1 MATRDVVVRIQAEIG
16 AFKRDMDAA
25 AAKAKET
32 AKKTEEAGKASESG
46 IGRLAQTAQAHE
58 QAWNQVSTGMVASGV
73 AVVGALTL
81 STKAAMDWE
90 SAWAGVTKTVE
101 GTPAQYAELET
112 GLRKL
117 ARTLPSTHAEI
128 AGVAEA
134 AGQLGVARDDIL
146 GFTKTMIDLG
156 ESTNLTAEDAAT
168 NIAQISNVMGTM
180 EREGAKGVERFGS
193 ALVALGNDGASTEA
207 EILSMAQRISGAG
220 ATLGATEADVLAL
233 SNTLASMGVRA
244 ELGGGVTTRVL
255 LKMRSA
261 VDEGGESLDAF
272 AKIAGLSADEFG
284 AKFKAAPIEALDLVS
299 KGIYRVNEAGGN
311 VTATLKDM
319 GIKGTEETQVMLAL
333 ANSGDLLADSLELGA
348 KAWSENTALVDEATK
363 RYETAESKVK
373 IAWNNI
379 KDAAISAGSVIL
391 PVVADIAGVVADLA
405 GAFSDLPGPV
415 QTALVVLG
423 GLAGTVALLGGALMK
438 IVPNVQATVGGMRAL
453 GDAMGM
459 TNRNAGKV
467 PGGLVTID
475 AAMSRTEKRAKT
487 LASTAA
493 KAGQAVLMLAM
504 VGPTVGSM
512 VSSGDLAQLDSLNA
526 SLLNT
531 STVGAELD
539 KAFTGKGN
547 WFDGLDVGGL
557 EEAFRVIGNP
567 SFAEKADQ
575 NISKILTFGS
585 RSSSDFEFVK
595 KNFEQLDGA
604 LAGMAKSGNA
614 EAAAESYE
622 VIAEKAEAAGVP
634 VEKLAEIFP
643 QYAAALQLAAAEGGN
658 ADFSKIAADL
668 EATGASAESAAEKID
683 DFYAAMVNAGM
694 VVLGER
700 EALRGM
706 QEAFDAAGAAAAENG
721 KNLDTTTE
729 KGRANQAALDGI
741 ASATLRAMEAQ
752 REAGAST
759 AELGATISEGREA
772 FIENAVAMGMSEKAA
787 AALADKLN
795 LIPGAVYIQ
804 FDSNTDDLAGKLTE
818 IHELVQSTPD
828 GKVTIEEN
836 SPVVIS
842 ALEAL
847 GYIVTTLPD
856 GRIQVSETG
865 TDSTGKKIDETAGK
879 KRTAKINTEA
889 ITGAAETALK
899 NAARDRS
906 STITA
911 NAATGGAEA
920 QLNWVA
926 RPRTSSIKQTI
937 TKEITSIDNGTITGQ
952 FGKKKDGGRLPGH
965 AGGGR
970 LPATG
975 LGTDKILGVAPD
987 GTPLSWVDDLEWVV
1001 NRKSSDKY
1009 DRVLGMINRDDPAV
1023 QHLAGLKS
1031 GGRVGWSQGQDR
1043 NLSAA
1048 AKNATA
1054 ERKKAEREL
1063 KAANKAEDRAQN
1075 AYSKV
1080 GSKKSDKARK
1090 ASAKRALDAAK
1101 REAKATKQDVDR
1113 LKKAED
1119 AAKDAL
1125 ADSKA
1130 RTGRLSDLTF
1140 DLRRDLKRGSVTD
1153 SFTSG
1158 SGMSI
1163 VDRMFEQSNNKDLSK
1178 SQRGRLRSLAYKT
1191 ESELLRLEK
1200 QSDKLATSLDKAKS
1214 KRDELLS
1221 VKNDVASKIRGGFSL
1236 QASLDEVN
1244 SASFKKPNAKSLLG
1258 SVQARAGQMK
1268 EFGAKIEKLRKKG
1281 YSAAIIQEVVSYGID
1296 GGTELADI
1304 LLSATG
1310 AEMKAFNSAYKSM
1323 DKYAADAGESVTN
1336 AMHKGGIDAAQGLVD
1351 GLESKTKDVENAFYK
1366 LGKSA
1371 EKAFKNALGIKS
1383 PSKVLRKAGQD
1394 TGDGAILGGLDKIPE
1409 IERAYGAMGDAA
1421 ANAYNPALAV
1431 PASLEVARYASA
1443 ASSRSVEYHY
1453 HIDAKPGL
1461 AHQYAQDIANQT
1473 STRVGDAMAAHG
1485 I

>member
-1 MATRDVVVRIQAEIG
+1 MATRDVVVRIRAEIG

-90 SAWAGVTKTVE
+90 SAWTGVTKTVD
-101 GTPAQYAELET
+101 GTPAQMAEMET

-333 ANSGDLLADSLELGA
+333 ANSGTLLADSLELGA

-391 PVVADIAGVVADLA
+391 PVVADVASVIADLA
-405 GAFSDLPGPV
+405 GSFSDLPGPV
-415 QTALVVLG
+415 QTALVAIA
-423 GLAGTVALLGGALMK
+423 GLVGTAALLGGALMR

-487 LASTAA
+487 LATTAA

-531 STVGAELD
+531 STVGTKLD
-539 KAFTGKGN
+539 EAFTGKGN

-567 SFAEKADQ
+567 SWAEKADQ

-595 KNFEQLDGA
+595 KNFEQLDDA

-614 EAAAESYE
+614 EQAADAYD
-622 VIAEKAEAAGVP
+622 VIAEKAAAAGVP

-752 REAGAST
+752 REAGAS
-759 AELGATISEGREA
+759 AGELGATISEGREA

-787 AALADKLN
+787 AALADKMN

-828 GKVTIEEN
+828 GSVTIEEN

-865 TDSTGKKIDETAGK
+865 TDATGKKIDATAGK
-879 KRTAKINTEA
+879 KRTAKINAEA
-889 ITGAAETALK
+889 ITGAAETALN

-906 STITA
+906 STIHTRVVTTKETYESTGRGGRGGQTVGGY
-911 NAATGGAEA
+911 TGGMVGQLINGAASGGLVPGVVPLNSHGDNILATVNGKPFGLRSGEMVVNEEA
-920 QLNWVA
+920 
-926 RPRTSSIKQTI
+926 
-937 TKEITSIDNGTITGQ
+937 TKKNYPLLKAIN
-952 FGKKKDGGRLPGH
+952 DGAVVSLPGL
-965 AGGGR
+965 AGGGLVGKAEQR
-970 LPATG
+970 VKQAQ
-975 LGTDKILGVAPD
+975 KAYNSID
-987 GTPLSWVDDLEWVV
+987 GKKA
-1001 NRKSSDKY
+1001 NKARK
-1009 DRVLGMINRDDPAV
+1009 
-1023 QHLAGLKS
+1023 Q
-1031 GGRVGWSQGQDR
+1031 
-1043 NLSAA
+1043 A
-1048 AKNATA
+1048 AKDQLDAA
-1054 ERKKAEREL
+1054 KAEL
-1063 KAANKAEDRAQN
+1063 KAAKD
-1075 AYSKV
+1075 SK
-1080 GSKKSDKARK
+1080 KKSDE
-1090 ASAKRALDAAK
+1090 AAK
-1101 REAKATKQDVDR
+1101 EARERA
-1113 LKKAED
+1113 
-1119 AAKDAL
+1119 
-1125 ADSKA
+1125 
-1130 RTGRLSDLTF
+1130 GRLGELRF
-1140 DLRRDLKRGSVTD
+1140 DLARDLKRGDITD
-1153 SFTSG
+1153 AFTSG
-1158 SGMSI
+1158 SGMSV
-1163 VDRMFEQSNNKDLSK
+1163 VDRLFEQSKNKDLSK
-1178 SQRGRLRSLAYKT
+1178 GKRSSLRSTAYGM
-1191 ESELLRLEK
+1191 ERDLLRLEK
-1200 QSDKLATSLDKAKS
+1200 QSDRVAKS
-1214 KRDELLS
+1214 LETAVDRRDELLAAQKGVQS
-1221 VKNDVASKIRGGFSL
+1221 SMVGAFDLGGL
-1236 QASLDEVN
+1236 VDQTD
-1244 SASFKKPNAKSLLG
+1244 SFGYRKYAGKSGLLSYGKSLA
-1258 SVQARAGQMK
+1258 S
-1268 EFGAKIEKLRKKG
+1268 GAKKLKAKVTKLQKLG
-1281 YSAAIIQEVVSYGID
+1281 FNESMLQQVID
-1296 GGTELADI
+1296 EWTGSGTFELADAM
-1304 LLSATG
+1304 LSMNKSERTSFNNSFETVEKYGGWTG
-1310 AEMKAFNSAYKSM
+1310 EALTRSMFN
-1323 DKYAADAGESVTN
+1323 
-1336 AMHKGGIDAAQGLVD
+1336 GGLDAAQGLVD
-1351 GLESKTKDVENAFYK
+1351 GWESKTKDVESSFYK

-1371 EKAFKNALGIKS
+1371 EKAFKKSLGIKS

-1394 TGDGAILGGLDKIPE
+1394 SGDGAVPGGLDKIPE

-1421 ANAYNPALAV
+1421 ASAYQPALSV
-1431 PASLEVARYASA
+1431 PPSYEVARYAAGQSQSQVA
-1443 ASSRSVEYHY
+1443 IDYDKLAS
-1453 HIDAKPGL
+1453 
-1461 AHQYAQDIANQT
+1461 
-1473 STRVGDAMAAHG
+1473 AMARVQLNANVSVGRQAAAQIVQVGTHHG
-1485 I
+1485 RRVK

>member
-1 MATRDVVVRIQAEIG
+1 MATRDVVVKIRAEIG

-46 IGRLAQTAQAHE
+46 IGRLAQTANAHE
-58 QAWNQVSTGMVASGV
+58 KAWNQVSTGMVASGT

-90 SAWAGVTKTVE
+90 SAWTGVTKTVD
-101 GTPAQYAELET
+101 GTPAQMAEMET

-146 GFTKTMIDLG
+146 GFTKTMVDLG

-299 KGIYRVNEAGGN
+299 KGIHRVNEAGGN

-333 ANSGDLLADSLELGA
+333 ANSGTLLADSLELGA

-423 GLAGTVALLGGALMK
+423 GLAGTAALLGGALMK

-459 TNRNAGKV
+459 TSRNASKV

-512 VSSGDLAQLDSLNA
+512 VSSGDVAQLDSLNA

-531 STVGAELD
+531 SSVGTKLD
-539 KAFTGKGN
+539 EAFTGKGN

-622 VIAEKAEAAGVP
+622 VIAEKAAAAGVP

-658 ADFSKIAADL
+658 ADFSKIAEEIGLTDDA
-668 EATGASAESAAEKID
+668 ATKAAEAID
-683 DFYAAMVNAGM
+683 NFYAAMVNAGM

-706 QEAFDAAGAAAAENG
+706 QEAFDAAGAAAEKNG

-759 AELGATISEGREA
+759 AELGATISAGREE

-787 AALADKLN
+787 AALADSLN

-879 KRTAKINTEA
+879 KRTAKINAEA
-889 ITGAAETALK
+889 ITGAAQSELDALE
-899 NAARDRS
+899 RPRY
-906 STITA
+906 STLTVHTRYTESGA
-911 NAATGGAEA
+911 SAVHRGGAGGLTGGGYTGGLVG
-920 QLNWVA
+920 QL
-926 RPRTSSIKQTI
+926 
-937 TKEITSIDNGTITGQ
+937 IDG
-952 FGKKKDGGRLPGH
+952 F
-965 AGGGR
+965 AGGG
-970 LPATG
+970 LVP
-975 LGTDKILGVAPD
+975 GVAPLNSHGD
-987 GTPLSWVDDLEWVV
+987 NILATVNGKPFGLRSGEMVV
-1001 NRKSSDKY
+1001 NEKATRENYPLLKA
-1009 DRVLGMINRDDPAV
+1009 INDGAV
-1023 QHLAGLKS
+1023 ISLPGLAGGGLVGKAEKKVERLQRQYSRMSGSKASRNRKLDLK
-1031 GGRVGWSQGQDR
+1031 DE
-1043 NLSAA
+1043 LDA
-1048 AKNATA
+1048 AKKELKAVKASTKASEKAAKEAKKKA
-1054 ERKKAEREL
+1054 EEARKAERE
-1063 KAANKAEDRAQN
+1063 RQ
-1075 AYSKV
+1075 
-1080 GSKKSDKARK
+1080 
-1090 ASAKRALDAAK
+1090 
-1101 REAKATKQDVDR
+1101 
-1113 LKKAED
+1113 
-1119 AAKDAL
+1119 
-1125 ADSKA
+1125 
-1130 RTGRLSDLTF
+1130 GRLSEARF
-1140 DLRRDLKRGSVTD
+1140 DLRRDLKRGDITD

-1158 SGMSI
+1158 SGMSA
-1163 VDRMFEQSNNKDLSK
+1163 VDRLFEQSFNKDLSK
-1178 SQRGRLRSLAYKT
+1178 GKRNRLAKTAYGMEKD
-1191 ESELLRLEK
+1191 LLRLEK
-1200 QSDKLATSLDKAKS
+1200 RADKLTSALDRATKA
-1214 KRDELLS
+1214 RDELRS
-1221 VKNDVASKIRGGFSL
+1221 VKNDTR
-1236 QASLDEVN
+1236 N
-1244 SASFKKPNAKSLLG
+1244 SIVGSFNLG
-1258 SVQARAGQMK
+1258 SLVGGSDQFGYSTKATKGLLLSYGKSKGR
-1268 EFGAKIEKLRKKG
+1268 GAKKLSKKVEQLRKLG
-1281 YSAAIIQEVVSYGID
+1281 FHSMLIEEAIQEWTQS
-1296 GGTELADI
+1296 GTFELADAM
-1304 LLSATG
+1304 LDMNKSERKQFNGSLNMVSHYGYDTG
-1310 AEMKAFNSAYKSM
+1310 YELTNSM
-1323 DKYAADAGESVTN
+1323 R
-1336 AMHKGGIDAAQGLVD
+1336 KGGLDAAQGLVD
-1351 GLESKTKDVENAFYK
+1351 GLESKTKDVESSFYK

-1371 EKAFKNALGIKS
+1371 EKAFRRSLDMHS
-1383 PSKVLRKAGQD
+1383 PSRTLAVSGRDALDGILVGTDDRRQAVIDAYAG
-1394 TGDGAILGGLDKIPE
+1394 LGHDVSA
-1409 IERAYGAMGDAA
+1409 AYQP
-1421 ANAYNPALAV
+1421 NLALAV
-1431 PASLEVARYASA
+1431 PPSMEVARYASA
-1443 ASSRSVEYHY
+1443 QAAPAGRNFTDGDLTALAQIMSTVQLNAQLSVNGRQAGSLVQAGQR
-1453 HIDAKPGL
+1453 HINTHK
-1461 AHQYAQDIANQT
+1461 
-1473 STRVGDAMAAHG
+1473 
-1485 I
+1485 

>member
-1 MATRDVVVRIQAEIG
+1 LATRDVVVRIRAEIG

-32 AKKTEEAGKASESG
+32 AKKTEDAGKASESG

-90 SAWAGVTKTVE
+90 SAWAGVTKTVD

-333 ANSGDLLADSLELGA
+333 ANSGFLLADSLELGA

-423 GLAGTVALLGGALMK
+423 GLAGTAALLGGALMK

-459 TNRNAGKV
+459 TNRNASKV

-487 LASTAA
+487 LATTAA

-504 VGPTVGSM
+504 VGPIVGSM

-531 STVGAELD
+531 STVGTKLD
-539 KAFTGKGN
+539 EAFTGKGN

-622 VIAEKAEAAGVP
+622 VIAEKAAAAGVP

-683 DFYAAMVNAGM
+683 NFYAAMVNAGM

-787 AALADKLN
+787 GALADKLN

-842 ALEAL
+842 ALVAL

-865 TDSTGKKIDETAGK
+865 TDATGKKIDATAGK
-879 KRTAKINTEA
+879 KRTAKINAEA
-889 ITGAAETALK
+889 ITGAAESALN

-906 STITA
+906 STIHTRVVTTKETYESTGRGGRGGQTVGGY
-911 NAATGGAEA
+911 TGGLVG
-920 QLNWVA
+920 QL
-926 RPRTSSIKQTI
+926 I
-937 TKEITSIDNGTITGQ
+937 NGA
-952 FGKKKDGGRLPGH
+952 
-965 AGGGR
+965 AGGG
-970 LPATG
+970 LVPGVVPLNSQGDNILATVNGKPFG
-975 LGTDKILGVAPD
+975 LRSG
-987 GTPLSWVDDLEWVV
+987 EMVV
-1001 NRKSSDKY
+1001 NEKATRENYPLLKA
-1009 DRVLGMINRDDPAV
+1009 INDGAV
-1023 QHLAGLKS
+1023 VSLPGLAG
-1031 GGRVGWSQGQDR
+1031 GGLVGKAEQRVKQAQKAYDSIDGKKANKARKQ
-1043 NLSAA
+1043 A
-1048 AKNATA
+1048 AKDQLDAA
-1054 ERKKAEREL
+1054 KAEL
-1063 KAANKAEDRAQN
+1063 KAAKE
-1075 AYSKV
+1075 SK
-1080 GSKKSDKARK
+1080 KKSDE
-1090 ASAKRALDAAK
+1090 AAK
-1101 REAKATKQDVDR
+1101 EARERA
-1113 LKKAED
+1113 
-1119 AAKDAL
+1119 
-1125 ADSKA
+1125 
-1130 RTGRLSDLTF
+1130 GRLGEARRDLRT
-1140 DLRRDLKRGSVTD
+1140 DLRRGDIVD

-1158 SGMSI
+1158 SGLSQ
-1163 VDRMFEQSNNKDLSK
+1163 VDKLLEVSRNKDYSNSKRKSAARDAAGLENALASLTKRSEGLEKALSAAKDKADELRAVRDAVAGDLRGEFSLSGMLTDTRRDLGSNPFTAK
-1178 SQRGRLRSLAYKT
+1178 SIASRASQVAKRIEVFAGRLNRLRKLGYGETIIQEIAALGTEDGILAAGALMNA
-1191 ESELLRLEK
+1191 SK
-1200 QSDKLATSLDKAKS
+1200 QERNNIIGAYNRLDKASGK
-1214 KRDELLS
+1214 
-1221 VKNDVASKIRGGFSL
+1221 
-1236 QASLDEVN
+1236 
-1244 SASFKKPNAKSLLG
+1244 
-1258 SVQARAGQMK
+1258 AGQYVTESMY
-1268 EFGAKIEKLRKKG
+1268 KG
-1281 YSAAIIQEVVSYGID
+1281 GLD
-1296 GGTELADI
+1296 
-1304 LLSATG
+1304 
-1310 AEMKAFNSAYKSM
+1310 
-1323 DKYAADAGESVTN
+1323 AAD
-1336 AMHKGGIDAAQGLVD
+1336 GLVS
-1351 GLESKTKDVENAFYK
+1351 GLESKQKKVETAFYK

-1371 EKAFKNALGIKS
+1371 EKSFRKSLDMHS
-1383 PSKVLRKAGQD
+1383 PSRTMAIGGVDSIDGVIVGAESKRQSLID
-1394 TGDGAILGGLDKIPE
+1394 TYASMGHDVAT
-1409 IERAYGAMGDAA
+1409 AYQP
-1421 ANAYNPALAV
+1421 NLALAV
-1431 PASLEVARYASA
+1431 PPSYEVARYAAAQAVSA
-1443 ASSRSVEYHY
+1443 PIDYERLAQAVVTAAQKTPVHASISLDGRKFGEAIESVQH
-1453 HIDAKPGL
+1453 AATRGKP
-1461 AHQYAQDIANQT
+1461 
-1473 STRVGDAMAAHG
+1473 AAPFLQKK
-1485 I
+1485 

>member
-1 MATRDVVVRIQAEIG
+1 MATRDVVVRIRAEIG

-32 AKKTEEAGKASESG
+32 AKKTEDAGKASESG

-90 SAWAGVTKTVE
+90 SAWAGVTKTVD

-333 ANSGDLLADSLELGA
+333 ANSGFLLADSLELGA

-423 GLAGTVALLGGALMK
+423 GLAGTAALLGGALMK

-459 TNRNAGKV
+459 TNRNASKV

-487 LASTAA
+487 LATTAA

-504 VGPTVGSM
+504 VGPIVGSM

-531 STVGAELD
+531 STVGTKLD
-539 KAFTGKGN
+539 EAFTGKGN

-622 VIAEKAEAAGVP
+622 VIAEKAAAAGVP

-683 DFYAAMVNAGM
+683 NFYAAMVNAGM

-787 AALADKLN
+787 GALADKLN

-842 ALEAL
+842 ALVAL

-865 TDSTGKKIDETAGK
+865 TDATGKKIDATAGK
-879 KRTAKINTEA
+879 KRTAKINAEA
-889 ITGAAETALK
+889 ITGAAESALN

-906 STITA
+906 STIHTRVVTTKETYESTGRGGRGGQTVGGY
-911 NAATGGAEA
+911 TGGLVG
-920 QLNWVA
+920 QL
-926 RPRTSSIKQTI
+926 I
-937 TKEITSIDNGTITGQ
+937 NGA
-952 FGKKKDGGRLPGH
+952 
-965 AGGGR
+965 AGGG
-970 LPATG
+970 LVPGVVPLNSQGDNILATVNGKPFG
-975 LGTDKILGVAPD
+975 LRSG
-987 GTPLSWVDDLEWVV
+987 EMVV
-1001 NRKSSDKY
+1001 NEKATRENYPLLKA
-1009 DRVLGMINRDDPAV
+1009 INDGAV
-1023 QHLAGLKS
+1023 VSLPGLAG
-1031 GGRVGWSQGQDR
+1031 GGLVGKAEQRVKQAQKAYDSIDGKKANKARKQ
-1043 NLSAA
+1043 A
-1048 AKNATA
+1048 AKDQLDAA
-1054 ERKKAEREL
+1054 KAEL
-1063 KAANKAEDRAQN
+1063 KAAKE
-1075 AYSKV
+1075 SK
-1080 GSKKSDKARK
+1080 KKSDE
-1090 ASAKRALDAAK
+1090 AAK
-1101 REAKATKQDVDR
+1101 EARERA
-1113 LKKAED
+1113 
-1119 AAKDAL
+1119 
-1125 ADSKA
+1125 
-1130 RTGRLSDLTF
+1130 GRLGEARRDLRT
-1140 DLRRDLKRGSVTD
+1140 DLRRGDIVD

-1158 SGMSI
+1158 SGLSQ
-1163 VDRMFEQSNNKDLSK
+1163 VDKLLEVSRNKDYSNSKRKSAARDAAGLENALASLTKRSEGLEKALSAAKDKADELRAVRDAVAGDLRGEFSLSGMLTDTRRDLGSNPFTAK
-1178 SQRGRLRSLAYKT
+1178 SIASRASQVAKRIEVFAGRLNRLRKLGYGETIIQEIAALGTEDGILAAGALMNA
-1191 ESELLRLEK
+1191 SK
-1200 QSDKLATSLDKAKS
+1200 QERNNIIGAYNRLDKASGK
-1214 KRDELLS
+1214 
-1221 VKNDVASKIRGGFSL
+1221 
-1236 QASLDEVN
+1236 
-1244 SASFKKPNAKSLLG
+1244 
-1258 SVQARAGQMK
+1258 AGQYVTESMY
-1268 EFGAKIEKLRKKG
+1268 KG
-1281 YSAAIIQEVVSYGID
+1281 GLD
-1296 GGTELADI
+1296 
-1304 LLSATG
+1304 
-1310 AEMKAFNSAYKSM
+1310 
-1323 DKYAADAGESVTN
+1323 AAD
-1336 AMHKGGIDAAQGLVD
+1336 GLVS
-1351 GLESKTKDVENAFYK
+1351 GLESKQKKVETAFYK

-1371 EKAFKNALGIKS
+1371 EKSFRKSLDMHS
-1383 PSKVLRKAGQD
+1383 PSRTMAIGGVDSIDGVIVGAESKRQSLID
-1394 TGDGAILGGLDKIPE
+1394 TYASMGHDVAT
-1409 IERAYGAMGDAA
+1409 AYQP
-1421 ANAYNPALAV
+1421 NLALAV
-1431 PASLEVARYASA
+1431 PPSYEVARYAAAQAVSA
-1443 ASSRSVEYHY
+1443 PIDYERLAQAVVTAAQKTPVHASISLDGRKFGEAIESVQH
-1453 HIDAKPGL
+1453 AATRGKP
-1461 AHQYAQDIANQT
+1461 
-1473 STRVGDAMAAHG
+1473 AAPFLQKK
-1485 I
+1485 